1 LQKKS
6 ALVLVGAD
14 HENAHDHKKFLLL
27 FTKSSPFLLK
37 EPNKM
42 PSYKAP
48 LTDMRFV
55 LHELY
60 DSKTIAALPGYEEF
74 SPELMDSVLEE
85 AAKFSEGVLFP
96 INQSGDLEGCT
107 YENGVVRTPA
117 GFREAYNAFREG
129 GWTAMAS
136 APEFGGQGMP
146 IAASMFVE
154 EMLCSANVAFGLYPG
169 LSHGAYLAIYHHG
182 SEEQK
187 QTYLPNI
194 VAGKWSG
201 TMCLTEA
208 HCGTDL
214 GMLRTKAMPNDDGS
228 YTLTGSKIFISAGEH
243 DLTEN
248 IVHLVLARLPDA
260 PAGVKGISL
269 FIVPKFLV
277 KEDGSLGARNGVTCT
292 AIEHKMGI
300 KASATCA
307 LSFDDA
313 KGWLVGTANKGLAAM
328 FTMMNTERL
337 SVGIQGLGVAE
348 AAYQNAVLYARDRI
362 QGRSL
367 TGAKAPEKQADPI
380 LVHPDVRRM
389 LLTMRAYIEG
399 CRALSGWVAR
409 EIDIL
414 HRSTDEDAK
423 QIADD
428 FTALLTPVVKALFT
442 DLGFEI
448 SSTALQ
454 VYGGHGYIRDHG
466 MEQYVRD
473 ARISML
479 YEGTNGVQALDLV
492 GRKLP
497 QDGGRLLTR
506 FLDPVMEFL
515 DANADDDAMAEFI
528 APVQAALEHLQIAT
542 GHIMEAGMSNHDEIG
557 AASVDYLRLF
567 GLVALGFTWART
579 AKIALPKAEAT
590 GFYNAKLNTAKFYMQ
605 RLLPQT
611 ASLLTTIQ
619 AGSETMMQFE
629 DAAF

>member
-1 LQKKS
+1 
-6 ALVLVGAD
+6 
-14 HENAHDHKKFLLL
+14 
-27 FTKSSPFLLK
+27 
-37 EPNKM
+37 M
-42 PSYKAP
+42 PIYKAP
-48 LTDMRFV
+48 LEDMRFV

-60 DSKTIAALPGYEEF
+60 DSKTIAELPGCEEF
-74 SPELMDSVLEE
+74 TPELMDSVLEE
-85 AAKFSEGVLFP
+85 AAKFSEEVLFP
-96 INQSGDLEGCT
+96 LNQSGDLEGCT
-107 YENGVVRTPA
+107 YENGVVRTPS
-117 GFREAYNAFREG
+117 GFKEAYKGFCEG
-129 GWTAMAS
+129 GWTAMS
-136 APEFGGQGMP
+136 STPEYGGQGMP
-146 IAASMFVE
+146 VAPSMLVE

-169 LSHGAYLAIYHHG
+169 LSHGAYLALLHHG

-194 VAGKWSG
+194 VSGKWSG
-201 TMCLTEA
+201 TMCLTEP

-214 GMLRTKAMPNDDGS
+214 GMLRTKAVPNDDGS
-228 YTLTGSKIFISAGEH
+228 YTLTGNKIFISAGEH

-248 IVHLVLARLPDA
+248 IIHLVLARLPDA

-269 FIVPKFLV
+269 FVVPKFIV
-277 KEDGSLGARNGVTCT
+277 KEDGSLGQRNGVTCT
-292 AIEHKMGI
+292 SIEHKMGI
-300 KASATCA
+300 KASATCS

-313 KGWLVGTANKGLAAM
+313 KGWLVGEPHKGLRAM

-348 AAYQNAVLYARDRI
+348 VAYQNAVNYARERI

-367 TGAKAPEKQADPI
+367 TGAKNPEKQADPI
-380 LVHPDVRRM
+380 IVHPDVRRM

-409 EIDIL
+409 EIDVL

-423 QIADD
+423 LIADD

-454 VYGGHGYIRDHG
+454 CYGGHGYIRDHG

-473 ARISML
+473 ARISMI
-479 YEGTNGVQALDLV
+479 YEGANGVQALDLV

-497 QDGGRLLTR
+497 QDGGRLLSR
-506 FLDPVMEFL
+506 FLDPVMEFIE
-515 DANADDDAMAEFI
+515 ANSDESDMEPFI
-528 APVQAALEHLQIAT
+528 QPLQTALEHLQIAT
-542 GHIMEAGMSNHDEIG
+542 GHIMEVGMSNYDEIG

-567 GLVALGFTWART
+567 GLVALGFMWARM
-579 AKIALPKAEAT
+579 AKIALPKADGSE
-590 GFYNAKLNTAKFYMQ
+590 FYTAKIGTAKFYMQ

-611 ASLLTTIQ
+611 GALLAAIQ
-619 AGSETMMQFE
+619 SGSETMMEF
-629 DAAF
+629 AAEAF